1 VQGNHAP
8 GNGTWRTCWRGCPRR
23 GRPDAVGATGAEGGG
38 VRGGGVR
45 SCGRARQGHL
55 RPGQGA
61 GAAGAEGMAGAAAV
75 WSERRGRLQEIERD
89 RLRKVREK
97 IRLRRGLK

>member
-1 VQGNHAP
+1 VVGASAVVA
-8 GNGTWRTCWRGCPRR
+8 GRGRGICGRGRGR
-23 GRPDAVGATGAEGGG
+23 GRPGPRAW
-38 VRGGGVR
+38 RG
-45 SCGRARQGHL
+45 
-55 RPGQGA
+55 RPRGA
-61 GAAGAEGMAGAAAV
+61 GAWGGAAAV